1 MYALQAPVGAQQMA
15 QLFEGLIAELSM
27 AAPDAPLHPAARG
40 HDEIEGQRWSAARG
54 RRTRD
59 GGGRRSGD
67 RGGSD
72 TRGEGDD

>member
-1 MYALQAPVGAQQMA
+1 MA

-59 GGGRRSGD
+59 GGGRLRSYEP
-67 RGGSD
+67 GSTVD
-72 TRGEGDD
+72 G